1 MSEALVSPAW
11 LEEHLH
17 DPSVRVIEIAFSVSE
32 LLPASICRLFDE
44 ASQENTSSVIDS
56 W

>member
-17 DPSVRVIEIAFSVSE
+17 DPSVRVIEIAGMGQE
-32 LLPASICRLFDE
+32 LSLIH
-44 ASQENTSSVIDS
+44 I
-56 W
+56 